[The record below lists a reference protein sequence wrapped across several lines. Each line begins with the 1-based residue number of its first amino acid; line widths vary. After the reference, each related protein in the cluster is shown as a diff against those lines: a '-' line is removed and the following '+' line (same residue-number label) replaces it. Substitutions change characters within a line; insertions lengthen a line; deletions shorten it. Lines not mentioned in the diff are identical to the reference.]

1 MKPAAMKTPK
11 LDAFDAMLTA
21 FRAIYDAEIGRLADR
36 YRARILDGEFS
47 GDTPPPNDGPR
58 FLALAEELEKTHPWL
73 STQRKRIMVVAASHW
88 LEAEDAAMTDPR
100 TGDRLGEAVQHEQGD
115 TAAECMMR
123 DILAV
128 AADLG
133 WVKPMRYVN
142 DDEPYEL
149 RVRKGRA
156 A

>member
-1 MKPAAMKTPK
+1 MKTSK

-73 STQRKRIMVVAASHW
+73 ATQRKRVMVVGAAHWW
-88 LEAEDAAMTDPR
+88 LEKEEAAMTDPK
-100 TGDRLGEAVQHEQGD
+100 TGVTLAEGVELEQGEV
-115 TAAECMMR
+115 AAECMAH

-128 AADLG
+128 AAGLG
-133 WVKPMRYVN
+133 WVKPMRFLN
-142 DDEPYEL
+142 DDAYAL